1 MTRPGSGR
9 RAERQAARCSAAL
22 EAGGQIL
29 YARAARTPS
38 ARHHAMQ
45 LQELV
50 PSADTLRALATAIIL
65 LAASGLAS
73 K

>member
-1 MTRPGSGR
+1 
-9 RAERQAARCSAAL
+9 
-22 EAGGQIL
+22 
-29 YARAARTPS
+29 
-38 ARHHAMQ
+38 MQ